1 MDGFAFR
8 PVTGDTA
15 DMNFDFSD
23 DLKLLREQARK
34 FLGERSPPQAV
45 RKILEGAAPY
55 DAELWQA
62 VAGMGWLGAAVP
74 EPYGGA
80 GLGYDGLCVLAEEMG
95 HALAPIPFSSSI
107 YLASEAIL
115 AAGSEA
121 QKQAY
126 LPRLVTGERIGTL
139 AFAEGAGNPDT
150 TRIQARV
157 ASGKLSGTKL
167 PVPDGGIADF
177 AVVVAD
183 GVGKASLYL
192 VDLRDAG
199 VKRTSLKGLDPTR
212 NQAKLE
218 FQDVPAEPLGPAGQ
232 GLDLIRAL
240 LDRAAVLI
248 AFEQVG
254 GAQACLDMAR
264 TYATERY
271 AFGRPIGSFQAIKHK
286 LADVYVAT
294 ELARSNAYYGAWA
307 LSSDAAELP
316 IAAAAA
322 RVSAI
327 DAFHLASKEN
337 IQTNGGMG
345 FTWEADCHLYYRRAK
360 LLATAIGTAPYWK
373 DRLISELERRNAP

>member
-1 MDGFAFR
+1 
-8 PVTGDTA
+8 V
-15 DMNFDFSD
+15 NFDFSD

-34 FLGERSPPQAV
+34 FLSEKSSPKSV

-55 DAELWQA
+55 DAELWRG

-74 EPYGGA
+74 ETYGGA
-80 GLGYDGLCVLAEEMG
+80 ALGYDGLCVLAEEMG

-115 AAGSEA
+115 VAGTEA
-121 QKQAY
+121 QKRTH
-126 LPRLVTGERIGTL
+126 LPKLVTGERIGTL
-139 AFAEGAGNPDT
+139 AFAEGAGNPDAV
-150 TRIQARV
+150 RVQAHV
-157 ASGKLSGTKL
+157 ANGKLSGTKL
-167 PVPDGGIADF
+167 PVADGEIADF
-177 AVVVAD
+177 AVVAAD
-183 GVGKASLYL
+183 GTGQASLYL
-192 VDLRDAG
+192 VDLGDPG
-199 VKRTSLKGLDPTR
+199 VTKTSLKSLDPTR
-212 NQAKLE
+212 NQAKLV
-218 FQDVPAEPLGPAGQ
+218 FRDVPAEPLGPAGQ
-232 GLDLIRAL
+232 GLDLIQAL

-254 GAQACLDMAR
+254 GAQACLEMAR

-307 LSSDAAELP
+307 LSTSAAELP

-322 RVSAI
+322 RVSAT
-327 DAFHLASKEN
+327 DAFHLAAKEN
-337 IQTNGGMG
+337 IQTHGGMG